1 MIWNKNCLS
10 LLTWIC
16 MAESSHISK
25 STICAWLAVKAVPTQ
40 VPENDLASLSPP
52 PPPHPPPPRYP
63 RSARLIYG
71 WLVSFWSRANCSSC
85 WLVSFYRHVLTAAP
99 GGWSDYCH
107 VQTAVLVVGPFLVKC
122 SPQLQ
127 DWLDFGHVL
136 FTVLLVGQI
145 SVTWSFSFLW
155 LTRFWSRALSQS
167 CIWQR
172 QSAGTEVIVHAW
184 TGGAKQ
190 LSNCKFIELKSFIS
204 PFSVEYAQ
212 LIALLNW
219 SVLIL

>member
-1 MIWNKNCLS
+1 MIWPLS
-10 LLTWIC
+10 LPLLLLILLLLATLGLPGLSTGGWSDSGHVLIRSYWLFSFWSR
-16 MAESSHISK
+16 AHRSS
-25 STICAWLAVKAVPTQ
+25 W
-40 VPENDLASLSPP
+40 
-52 PPPHPPPPRYP
+52 
-63 RSARLIYG
+63 

-136 FTVLLVGQI
+136 FTVLVVGQI
-145 SVTWSFSFLW
+145 LVTWSFSFLW
-155 LTRFWSRALSQS
+155 LARFWSRALSQS

-190 LSNCKFIELKSFIS
+190 LSNCKFIELTVKVLFL
-204 PFSVEYAQ
+204 PF
-212 LIALLNW
+212 LLGMLSSSHFW
-219 SVLIL
+219 IDLF

>member
-1 MIWNKNCLS
+1 MIWPLS
-10 LLTWIC
+10 LPLLLLILLLLATLGLPGLSTGGWSDSGHLLIRSYWLFSFWSR
-16 MAESSHISK
+16 AHRSSW
-25 STICAWLAVKAVPTQ
+25 WLVSFWSRA
-40 VPENDLASLSPP
+40 
-52 PPPHPPPPRYP
+52 H
-63 RSARLIYG
+63 RSSW

-136 FTVLLVGQI
+136 FTVLVVGQI
-145 SVTWSFSFLW
+145 LVTWSFSFLW
-155 LTRFWSRALSQS
+155 LARFWSRALSQS

-204 PFSVEYAQ
+204 PFSVGYAQ